1 MRQIS
6 NYTKDIPGHHG
17 CRGVIGQSSSELEMW
32 SADTCQAITIKVGAK
47 YLAEWENQVVSSR
60 LEEKRLVFCVC
71 TFPPMRLTC
80 REMQRVKVYWR
91 CWSDWG
97 SSLSAIHM
105 SLGRVSPH
113 VRLTSARK
121 STGVVGWREIS

>member
-1 MRQIS
+1 MWRC
-6 NYTKDIPGHHG
+6 GHLFKLSPL
-17 CRGVIGQSSSELEMW
+17 R
-32 SADTCQAITIKVGAK
+32 VGAK
-47 YLAEWENQVVSSR
+47 YLAEWENQVVSNR
-60 LEEKRLVFCVC
+60 LEEKGLIFCVC
-71 TFPPMRLTC
+71 KFPPMRLTWKGD
-80 REMQRVKVYWR
+80 RVKVYWG

-121 STGVVGWREIS
+121 STGVG